1 MDSDAPVDEVDALA
15 TRIEEIDELGAGDD
29 ATYGN
34 DQWGLGAVLKQL
46 IKSADVEGVRKHLE
60 LIDYHDEAVSAHHL
74 GLAARLP
81 FSVQYGDATQATQS
95 QRGREVLL
103 LLVAAADEQTLG
115 QCVVNTVHW
124 TPTYS
129 PGRRGPDFPSYDDTD
144 PGGCIPTCVT
154 VLHQFAWDGDIDA
167 VAMFLAL
174 PQCTTRLVNA
184 TAGQRISWDGS
195 APLPGSTQTMWE
207 PREPLT
213 DEVHEGSTALHVAC
227 VAGRA
232 SIVRLLLRDGR
243 ADPNH
248 PDTGRMSPLA
258 AAVGSSYIFHG
269 RQNHLVAEC
278 IRELTLDP
286 RTVVDFW
293 YTKLAGDYPGA
304 GARSH
309 VLHRLAKY
317 GFLEATYH
325 VLAALPKLDPDSVK
339 QDSPGGISAATP
351 ILSPIEQCA
360 IGPPCGTVSDTH
372 QPMLCFLIEVSN
384 AGSFRRWRAEKAREL
399 MVTRAL
405 VSRARGRGEFCA
417 TASLAHG
424 LFNLRE
430 DAIFL
435 RVLGYCWF
443 LNPRKRRPSLYDYT
457 ASGLR
462 KAGKSRAEVA
472 EIIWKMPR
480 KYHPVIRSREP
491 GVETDQDSEPEDG
504 MEA

>member
-1 MDSDAPVDEVDALA
+1 MEVDAPADEVDALA
-15 TRIEEIDELGAGDD
+15 ARIEEIDELGAGDD

-34 DQWGLGAVLKQL
+34 DQWGLGAVLKML
-46 IKSADVEGVRKHLE
+46 IKNADVEAVREHLA

-74 GLAARLP
+74 GLAARLQY
-81 FSVQYGDATQATQS
+81 FVQYEDVNRHKAA
-95 QRGREVLL
+95 REVLL
-103 LLVAAADEQTLG
+103 LLVAASDEQTLG
-115 QCVVNTVHW
+115 QRVVDDIFWAPAYT
-124 TPTYS
+124 
-129 PGRRGPDFPSYDDTD
+129 PGRSGPDFPPWVYDPDVSFD
-144 PGGCIPTCVT
+144 AVT
-154 VLHQFAWDGDIDA
+154 VLHQFAWDGDVDA

-195 APLPGSTQTMWE
+195 VPLPGSTQTMWE

-372 QPMLCFLIEVSN
+372 HPLLCFLIEVSN
-384 AGSFRRWRAEKAREL
+384 AGSFRRWRAEKAREF

-405 VSRARGRGEFCA
+405 VARARGRGEFCA

-424 LFNLRE
+424 LFNLRD

>member
-1 MDSDAPVDEVDALA
+1 MSAADEVDALA
-15 TRIEEIDELGAGDD
+15 TRIEQIDELGAGDD

-46 IKSADVEGVRKHLE
+46 IKSADVEGVRRHLE

-74 GLAARLP
+74 GLAARL
-81 FSVQYGDATQATQS
+81 QYSAQHMNRHKEA
-95 QRGREVLL
+95 REVLL
-103 LLVAAADEQTLG
+103 LLVVASDEQTLG
-115 QCVVNTVHW
+115 QRVVDDIFWAPAYT
-124 TPTYS
+124 
-129 PGRRGPDFPSYDDTD
+129 PGRSGPDFPPWVYDPSVSFDA
-144 PGGCIPTCVT
+144 VT

-184 TAGQRISWDGS
+184 KAGQRINWDGS
-195 APLPGSTQTMWE
+195 APLPGSTH
-207 PREPLT
+207 REPLT
-213 DEVHEGSTALHVAC
+213 DERHQGSTALHVAC

-248 PDTGRMSPLA
+248 PDTGRMSPLV
-258 AAVGSSYIFHG
+258 AAVGCTYIFDG

-293 YTKLAGDYPGA
+293 YTKLAGDYPGS

-339 QDSPGGISAATP
+339 QDSPGGTSSATP

-360 IGPPCGTVSDTH
+360 IGPPCGTMSDTH
-372 QPMLCFLIEVSN
+372 HPMLCFLIEVSN
-384 AGSFRRWRAEKAREL
+384 AGGFKKWRAEKAREL

-405 VSRARGRGEFCA
+405 VARARGRGEFCA

-424 LFNLRE
+424 LFNLRD

-462 KAGKSRAEVA
+462 KAGKTRAEVA
-472 EIIWKMPR
+472 EIIEKMPR
-480 KYHPVIRSREP
+480 KYQTRLWTREP
-491 GVETDQDSEPEDG
+491 GVDTDQESEPEDG